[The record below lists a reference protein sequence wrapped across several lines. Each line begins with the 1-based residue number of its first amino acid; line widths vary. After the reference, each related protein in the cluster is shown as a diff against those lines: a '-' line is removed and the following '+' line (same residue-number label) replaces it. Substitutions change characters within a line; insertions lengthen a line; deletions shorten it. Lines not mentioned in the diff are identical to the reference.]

1 MKETKVTIPYCPRE
15 TAQLDLRNIHDS
27 AARFRVVVAHR
38 RLGKTTLANN
48 ELIRAACTKKGNYFY
63 VAPTY
68 RQAKLISWD
77 IFKYYAIPQIVSKVN
92 ESELYIEFVNGSKI
106 LLKGADS
113 PDSLRGVS
121 LAGLVIDEA
130 AYCREEIWATILQPA
145 LIDTGGGGMFIFT
158 LNGDNWF
165 WDLFVEAEKKE
176 NWARWLL
183 RASETKVIVDDEL
196 ERLKGEMSEAMYAQ
210 ELECEPREN
219 AGAVFR
225 RVKENSVLTP
235 KEPEEGREYV
245 IGVDLAKYQDWTV
258 LSIFDIKTNEQV
270 YLDRFQRIDWSL
282 QQEKIKAAA
291 FKYNNASVLMDATG
305 VGDPI
310 LEGLQGHGV
319 NTEGLHLTANSKK
332 DIINKLVIMLSQD
345 RVQLLADEV
354 QTSELEQYQ
363 YEMTRAGNLRMSAP
377 EGKHDDIVIADALA
391 VWDLNEKPV
400 PYFPKTQNF
409 KPRSLISRFS
419 SF

>member
-1 MKETKVTIPYCPRE
+1 
-15 TAQLDLRNIHDS
+15 
-27 AARFRVVVAHR
+27 VVVAHR

-77 IFKYYAIPQIVSKVN
+77 IFKFYSIPQIVSKVN
-92 ESELYIEFVNGSKI
+92 EGELYIELVNGSKI
-106 LLKGADS
+106 FLKGADS

-121 LAGLVIDEA
+121 LAGLIIDEA
-130 AYCREEIWATILQPA
+130 AYCRSEIWTTILQPS
-145 LIDTGGGGMFIFT
+145 LIDTGGWVMFIST
-158 LNGDNWF
+158 LNGFNWF
-165 WDLFVEAEKKE
+165 WDLFVGAAQKD

-183 RASETKVIVDDEL
+183 RASETKVIAEDEL
-196 ERLKGEMSEAMYAQ
+196 LRLKGEMSEAMYAQ
-210 ELECEPREN
+210 ELECEPQEN

-235 KEPEEGREYV
+235 RQPEEGHQYV

-258 LSIFDIKTNEQV
+258 LSIFDYNTNEQV

-291 FKYNNASVLMDATG
+291 FRYNSASVLIDATG

-319 NTEGLHLTANSKK
+319 NAEGLHLSASSKK
-332 DIINKLVIMLSQD
+332 DIINKLAMMLSQD
-345 RVQLLADEV
+345 RTKLLVDET
-354 QTSELEQYQ
+354 QINELEQYQ
-363 YEMTRAGNLRMSAP
+363 YEMTQAGNLRMNAP

-391 VWDLNEKPV
+391 VWNLREKPTG
-400 PYFPKTQNF
+400 YF
-409 KPRSLISRFS
+409 KPLLNNFS
-419 SF
+419 PQWANPPIDWRTT

>member
-1 MKETKVTIPYCPRE
+1 MKEIKATIPYCPRE
-15 TAQLDLRNIHDS
+15 TAGLNLLEIHNS

-77 IFKYYAIPQIVSKVN
+77 ILKHYSIPQIVAKVN
-92 ESELYIEFVNGSKI
+92 ESELFIEFVNGSKI

-113 PDSLRGVS
+113 PDTLRGVS

-130 AYCREEIWATILQPA
+130 AYCREEIWATILQPT
-145 LIDTGGGGMFIFT
+145 LIDTGGWVMFIST
-158 LNGDNWF
+158 LNGFNWF
-165 WDLFVEAEKKE
+165 WDLFVGAIKKE
-176 NWARWLL
+176 NWSRWLL
-183 RASETKVIVDDEL
+183 RATETLVIDKLEL
-196 ERLKGEMSEAMYAQ
+196 YRLKAEMSEAMYAQ
-210 ELECEPREN
+210 EMECTPQEN

-235 KEPEEGREYV
+235 RQPEEGHQYI

-270 YLDRFQRIDWSL
+270 YLDRFQRIDLSL

-310 LEGLQGHGV
+310 LEGLQGHGGNV
-319 NTEGLHLTANSKK
+319 EGLHLTANS
-332 DIINKLVIMLSQD
+332 
-345 RVQLLADEV
+345 
-354 QTSELEQYQ
+354 
-363 YEMTRAGNLRMSAP
+363 
-377 EGKHDDIVIADALA
+377 
-391 VWDLNEKPV
+391 
-400 PYFPKTQNF
+400 
-409 KPRSLISRFS
+409 
-419 SF
+419 